1 MGFHFHFNWTKN
13 ELNLPPMI
21 APDSYHYELTIS
33 VPLASSNPVTSFMDY
48 PAEKTEET
56 LHESGSVDTT
66 GILLL
71 TPAQPHKQ
79 SQF

>member
-1 MGFHFHFNWTKN
+1 
-13 ELNLPPMI
+13 
-21 APDSYHYELTIS
+21 
-33 VPLASSNPVTSFMDY
+33 MDN